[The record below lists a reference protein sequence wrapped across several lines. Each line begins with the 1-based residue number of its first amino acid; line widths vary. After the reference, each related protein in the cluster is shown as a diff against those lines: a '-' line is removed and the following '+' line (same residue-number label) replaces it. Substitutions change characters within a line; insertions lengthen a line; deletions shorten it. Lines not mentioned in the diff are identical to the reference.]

1 MLCATFSFFL
11 CEAAFLMSELP
22 LLMCMTPTAFLI
34 PKHPNLMYVTSI
46 FLFLMSLSS
55 FSHSITSD
63 LFFYKPSEYP
73 FPVFDAIN
81 IVYWTRN
88 PEPVYK
94 YQNNDA
100 SDINYRFYTCFS
112 AVPDLDLYGFLTT
125 HKDYIFIRELF
136 SVDFALFSNN
146 KTACFSFNSGVSDIT
161 FRLII
166 FRKTSEKI
174 DFSYIFLTFL
184 FLKIGVNYLKAEH
197 LLKWKY
203 PLFYIAFIH
212 FFAAYCL

>member
-1 MLCATFSFFL
+1 
-11 CEAAFLMSELP
+11 MSELP
-22 LLMCMTPTAFLI
+22 FLMCMAPTAFLI

-63 LFFYKPSEYP
+63 LFLYKSSEQP
-73 FPVFDAIN
+73 FLTFDAID

-88 PEPVYK
+88 PKPVYK
-94 YQNNDA
+94 YRNNDA
-100 SDINYRFYTCFS
+100 SDINYRFCTCFS

-125 HKDYIFIRELF
+125 HKGYIFIRELF

-161 FRLII
+161 FRLKI
-166 FRKTSEKI
+166 FRKSIRKGWFFIYFSPFFISEKLV
-174 DFSYIFLTFL
+174 YI
-184 FLKIGVNYLKAEH
+184 I
-197 LLKWKY
+197 
-203 PLFYIAFIH
+203 
-212 FFAAYCL
+212 